1 MPKLV
6 RKLRH
11 WKQRFDPNAAFIW
24 RRRAVWDSQD
34 YGVGEPIPESLASN
48 RRKLRT
54 MWEAKKIE
62 LAEFDAPVVANWQ
75 AGAATVVTPD
85 PPAAPAAIGEISAA
99 GELEAI
105 AAETPA
111 EPPTDAPAADVGT
124 EPKVER
130 SGAWYT
136 VTFPSGHKQRVR
148 GKDALETVLAEHGE

>member
-11 WKQRFDPNAAFIW
+11 WKQRYDPNAAFIW

-75 AGAATVVTPD
+75 AGAAVVLTAD
-85 PPAAPAAIGEISAA
+85 PVIEVESEAPAADA
-99 GELEAI
+99 G
-105 AAETPA
+105 ETPA
-111 EPPTDAPAADVGT
+111 EPPTDAPSADVGA
-124 EPKVER
+124 EPQIER
-130 SGAWYT
+130 SGPWYT
-136 VTFPSGHKQRVR
+136 VTFPNGHTQRVR
-148 GKDALETVLAEHGE
+148 GKEALETLLDEHGE